1 MPLSRRDWFRMTA
14 LGLAASPFGGVLD
27 VEAHG
32 SMSANPP
39 LRITGLKVTPIAL
52 PDPPLLASG
61 GCHGPYFL
69 RNVVEVETD
78 SGIIGL
84 GETVGGQGV
93 TNALEKARPLIVGQS
108 LFAYRKV
115 AQE

>member
-14 LGLAASPFGGVLD
+14 LGLAASPFGRMLD

-39 LRITGLKVTPIAL
+39 LTITGLKVTPIAL
-52 PDPPLLASG
+52 PDPPLLNAG

-69 RNVVEVETD
+69 RNVVELTTD
-78 SGIIGL
+78 AGIVGL
-84 GETVGGQGV
+84 GETVGGQQV
-93 TNALEKARPLIVGQS
+93 TSALEKARGAILGKSV
-108 LFAYRKV
+108 FAYRG
-115 AQE
+115 